1 LIREVDTGMV
11 LCFSNVEIQQ
21 VIYDSLSQLRR
32 RRLHRHVGETLI
44 NQHSPQLET
53 IAGQIAYHF
62 IQADNRQNSFIYCL
76 KAGQHAQSM
85 HAYRT
90 ALQWYLQAAELLP
103 EHENFRQ
110 YQIDLYQGLGKM
122 LQIQVRYGEAADY
135 YEKLY
140 QVAEEQ
146 GDSEAMVQGL
156 YQLSSVN
163 NTRGDYQAALEAGRK
178 TERAARAAKT
188 RDLLAASLFEQGWA
202 LLYLGHLEEAKAMG
216 EQALSFSKLIES
228 KYETAQSLK
237 LLAAVQN
244 SMGHHQQSIDSKQ
257 QALAIYRELGQKNQV
272 AVMLNNIGDS
282 CRLRYDYASAMSL
295 YQEALS
301 IAQEIGDLDHQI
313 WYMTNLAATQVRLG
327 DYATAETE
335 LRTVL
340 NMPEANR
347 SPMLPET
354 YRFLAEAALGQRKVD
369 EAVAQAQLALA
380 LAEENKVPERIG
392 QAYRTMG
399 RVAAVLSDR
408 LPVQDQ
414 SFSPEDCFGKSLAI
428 FDKLGMAA
436 ESARTYE
443 SWASYAQAQGN
454 EAQANELQQQAQA
467 IFDQLGVRKR

>member
-1 LIREVDTGMV
+1 VA
-11 LCFSNVEIQQ
+11 
-21 VIYDSLSQLRR
+21 
-32 RRLHRHVGETLI
+32 VGEAEVMPIHRSLFHTLLRDDTDFAMTI
-44 NQHSPQLET
+44 IQL
-53 IAGQIAYHF
+53 
-62 IQADNRQNSFIYCL
+62 
-76 KAGQHAQSM
+76 M
-85 HAYRT
+85 
-90 ALQWYLQAAELLP
+90 
-103 EHENFRQ
+103 
-110 YQIDLYQGLGKM
+110 
-122 LQIQVRYGEAADY
+122 VR
-135 YEKLY
+135 
-140 QVAEEQ
+140 
-146 GDSEAMVQGL
+146 
-156 YQLSSVN
+156 
-163 NTRGDYQAALEAGRK
+163 RHRAAL
-178 TERAARAAKT
+178 
-188 RDLLAASLFEQGWA
+188 
-202 LLYLGHLEEAKAMG
+202 
-216 EQALSFSKLIES
+216 
-228 KYETAQSLK
+228 

-313 WYMTNLAATQVRLG
+313 WYMTNLAATHVRLG